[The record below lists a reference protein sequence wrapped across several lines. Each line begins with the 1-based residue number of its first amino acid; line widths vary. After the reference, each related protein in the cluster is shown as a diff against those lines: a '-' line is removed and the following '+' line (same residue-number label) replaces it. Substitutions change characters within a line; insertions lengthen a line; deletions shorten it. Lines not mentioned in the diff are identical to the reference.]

1 MEHAAETFVHP
12 SHASSAAMVLWGR
25 IMACLVEVPAA
36 LIVLAEIVIL
46 GGGAF
51 ARYVLHDPIP
61 WTDELAGIL
70 FLWLAML
77 GAIIAL
83 HRSAHMQLTTFI
95 KNVSPATRVWLD
107 TFGMWLVVAF
117 LLLLVGPAW
126 EHLTEHLE
134 VTTPTLEVSEGY
146 RAAAVFAG
154 VVLMLV
160 TAAMRLLDRASWKPI
175 ILSGV
180 LVAVGGGAL
189 WMLSPTL
196 MELGNANLVIFFLLM
211 LVTCVV
217 IGVPIAFAF
226 GLATLSYLALS
237 TATPLS
243 IIPNRMQEGMS
254 HLILL
259 AVPLFVFLGGLIE
272 MTGLARA
279 MINFLVSLIGHLR
292 GGLQYVLLGAMYIV
306 SGISGAKA
314 ADMAAVAPA
323 LFPEMKKRGAKDGDL
338 IGLLSASGAMSE
350 TIPPSIVLITVGSV
364 TGVSITALFVGG
376 LMPAVVGLVMMAL
389 VVWFQ
394 TRGEDMSGAAR
405 PSRKAI
411 LRSLLIALP
420 ALALPVIIRTAV
432 VEGVATA
439 TEVSTIGIFYTVLAG
454 VLVYRQF
461 DWRRVYPMLLD
472 TAALSGAILLIVGCA
487 TTMAWALTQSG
498 FAQDLVK
505 IMSAVPGGKIGFLL
519 VSALAFVVLGSLL
532 EGIPAIVL
540 FGPLL
545 FPIAKLI
552 GVHEVHYAMV
562 VIFAMGLGLFAPPFG
577 VGFYAACAIGR
588 VSPDVA
594 MPRVWPHIAA
604 LFIALLLLTLVP
616 WFSIGFL

>member
-1 MEHAAETFVHP
+1 MAHTAETLAP
-12 SHASSAAMVLWGR
+12 LATAPQAASTWWNRALAWM
-25 IMACLVEVPAA
+25 VEVPAA

-51 ARYVLHDPIP
+51 ARYALHEPIP
-61 WTDELAGIL
+61 WTDELASIL

-77 GAIIAL
+77 GSIIAL
-83 HRSAHMQLTTFI
+83 RRSAHMQLTTFV
-95 KNVSPATRVWLD
+95 KDMAAQRRAWVDA
-107 TFGMWLVVAF
+107 FGMWLVVAF

-126 EHLTEHLE
+126 EHVTEHVE
-134 VTTPTLEVSEGY
+134 VTTPVLEVSEGY
-146 RAAAVFAG
+146 RASAVLVGA
-154 VVLMLV
+154 VLMLI
-160 TAAMRLLDRASWKPI
+160 TAVSRLLERASWTQ
-175 ILSGV
+175 
-180 LVAVGGGAL
+180 VAVTGAVVAAAGGAL
-189 WMLSPTL
+189 WMLSPML
-196 MELGNANLVIFFLLM
+196 LSLGNVNLVIFFLGM

-226 GLATLSYLALS
+226 GLATMSYLAFS
-237 TATPLS
+237 TTTPLS

-259 AVPLFVFLGGLIE
+259 AVPLFVFLGALIE

-279 MINFLVSLIGHLR
+279 MINFLVSLIGHVR

-323 LFPEMKKRGAKDGDL
+323 LFPEMKKRGAKEGDL

-364 TGVSITALFVGG
+364 TGVSITSLFIGG
-376 LMPAVVGLVMMAL
+376 LLPAVVGLVMMAF

-394 TRGEDMSGAAR
+394 TRKEDMSGVTR
-405 PSRKAI
+405 PSRHAI
-411 LRSLLIALP
+411 VKSLLVALP
-420 ALALPVIIRTAV
+420 ALALPVIISTAV

-454 VLVYRQF
+454 ALIYRQF
-461 DWRRVYPMLLD
+461 DWRRIYPMLLD
-472 TAALSGAILLIVGCA
+472 TASLSGAILLIVGCA

-505 IMSAVPGGKIGFLL
+505 IMTSVPGGKTGFLL
-519 VSALAFVVLGSLL
+519 VSALAFVILGSLL

-545 FPIAKLI
+545 FPIARMI

-577 VGFYAACAIGR
+577 VGFYAACAIGQ

-594 MPRVWPHIAA
+594 MPRVWPHMAA
-604 LFIALLLLTLVP
+604 LFLAMLLLTLVP